1 MDKDCLGKLKGKHTI
16 GKDGV
21 TIELVYIENIL
32 SKYIGYI
39 EDCSYAKGL
48 RYPLVS
54 NKQINKYK
62 KIGMISEQPIYPIYA
77 AELIKSII
85 ELYVVEHANY
95 KDDFFSNKLLNT
107 SNQVEIYQGINR
119 DTTLEDIVLEMVP
132 TISKVDYDDIIKYL
146 TNITKV
152 IENIVMSELDNILIV
167 DIETNIIEI
176 NVYSNILEYR
186 FKEVCVYNK
195 YNNIPM
201 SYDINYDM
209 MDIDHTNFKGSYYEH

>member
-48 RYPLVS
+48 RYPLAD
-54 NKQINKYK
+54 NKDISKYK
-62 KIGMISEQPIYPIYA
+62 KTGMLSEQLIYPIYA

-85 ELYVVEHANY
+85 ELYVVEYTNY
-95 KDDFFSNKLLNT
+95 KEDFFVNKLIDVNK
-107 SNQVEIYQGINR
+107 QVRIYQDISR
-119 DTTLEDIVLEMVP
+119 DTTIEDIILKMIP
-132 TISKVDYDDIIKYL
+132 NITKVDYDDIIKYL
-146 TNITKV
+146 PNITKV
-152 IENIVMSELDNILIV
+152 IENIVMSELDNIVIV